1 MQFEFATAN
10 RIVFGPGTLA
20 ATVTAIADF
29 GRHALVVTGKSR
41 RHYQTLAKQLEM
53 LGVSSAVFAITGEP
67 DTAMIAAGTELARKE
82 GCDVLIGI
90 GGGSVVDA
98 GKAIAALAANPG
110 RLMDYLEVIG
120 EGRPLPKAPIPYIAV
135 PTTAGTGAEV
145 TRNAV
150 LASPE
155 HRVKVSMRSPLMLPL
170 LAVVDPELTLS
181 LPPEITAAT
190 GMDALTQLLEGYVTK
205 RINPLTDSLCV
216 EGMLRAGRSLGIAY
230 RDGSNL
236 DARVDMSL
244 ASLFSGLVLANAG
257 LGAVHGIAG
266 PLGGMH
272 PAPHGGV
279 CAKLLPIVMEA
290 NVAALQKRDRRS
302 PVLFRYR
309 RVAAVLTKSESAS
322 IDDGIQWLHNLV
334 DELKIPPLSSFGLSA
349 DHIPDL
355 VERSQK
361 ASSMK
366 GNPVALS
373 EAELRQIIE
382 TAIA

>member
-10 RIVFGPGTLA
+10 RIVFGPGTLSA
-20 ATVTAIADF
+20 EVTAVADY

-41 RHYQTLAKQLEM
+41 RHYQTLARQLEAQN
-53 LGVSSAVFAITGEP
+53 VSSAVFAVTGEP
-67 DTAMIAAGTELARKE
+67 DTLMIEEGSELARSA
-82 GCDVLIGI
+82 GCDVIVGI

-98 GKAIAALAANPG
+98 GKAIAALTANPG

-120 EGRPLPKAPIPYIAV
+120 KGRPLQNAPIPYIAV

-145 TRNAV
+145 TKNAV
-150 LASPE
+150 LASPS
-155 HRVKVSMRSPLMLPL
+155 HRVKVSMRSPRMLPL
-170 LAVVDPELTLS
+170 VSIVDPELTLS
-181 LPPEITAAT
+181 MTPAVTAAT

-205 RINPLTDSLCV
+205 RSNPLTDSLCI
-216 EGMLRAGRSLGIAY
+216 EGLKRAARSLRSAY
-230 RDGSNL
+230 QDGDNL
-236 DARVDMSL
+236 NARIDMSL

-279 CAKLLPIVMEA
+279 CAKLLPIVMEG
-290 NVAALQKRDRRS
+290 NVTALQKRDHKS
-302 PVLFRYR
+302 PLLSRYQ
-309 RVAAVLTKSESAS
+309 RVAAILTGSESAS
-322 IDDGIQWLHNLV
+322 INDGIQELHNLV
-334 DELKIPPLSSFGLSA
+334 DELKIPPLSNFGLST

-355 VERSQK
+355 IERSQK

-366 GNPVALS
+366 GNPVQLS
-373 EAELRQIIE
+373 DSELQQILE
-382 TAIA
+382 KAIV